1 MVALDVYLHNLL
13 VEEGSRSARN
23 LSYNLSDQ
31 TDRSLQ
37 SVSSTVSKV
46 VERLQSDGVGSV
58 GALEFAAGAEDVQAM
73 LRDRLV
79 EDPSL
84 DSVFIVGADGK
95 IGNPDGAPLAS
106 IAELH
111 GQDHL
116 DSCAM
121 RLPTRSMCRRR
132 SKARSRGRGN

>member
-37 SVSSTVSKV
+37 SVLSTVSKV
-46 VERLQSDGVGSV
+46 VERLQSDGVGSA
-58 GALEFAAGAEDVQAM
+58 GALESAAGAKDVQAM
-73 LRDRLV
+73 LRDRLA
-79 EDPSL
+79 EDRSL

-95 IGNPDGAPLAS
+95 IGSP
-106 IAELH
+106 
-111 GQDHL
+111 
-116 DSCAM
+116 
-121 RLPTRSMCRRR
+121 
-132 SKARSRGRGN
+132 